1 MLLFIA
7 HSHPRA
13 LVPVFA
19 CMPIPPLPPTPRDE
33 VNTSEAKFGF
43 LQEGLALLNQIQ
55 RKGVYLL
62 EPIFAR
68 GALPQQQ
75 HPRLRNVEEE
85 FHRVMTQLD
94 VRGGGEGRN
103 SWM

>member
-19 CMPIPPLPPTPRDE
+19 CMPVPPLPPTPRDE
-33 VNTSEAKFGF
+33 VNTLEAKFGF

-55 RKGVYLL
+55 RKGVYL

-68 GALPQQQ
+68 GALPQQ
-75 HPRLRNVEEE
+75 HPRFRNVDEE
-85 FHRVMTQLD
+85 FHR
-94 VRGGGEGRN
+94 R